1 MPTQKDDTSNFDV
14 IRPKTAT
21 IPQFV
26 RYSGMGRSK
35 IYELINKQVI
45 ETVRFGSRQLIVL
58 ESYDQNIADQ
68 LAKKRAPG

>member
-1 MPTQKDDTSNFDV
+1 MPIGKDDVLQFEP

-35 IYELINKQVI
+35 IYQLIQQQVI

-58 ESYDQNIADQ
+58 ESYDRHIADQ
-68 LAKKRAPG
+68 LATKRTK